1 MSNRM
6 MDMNPNRDEAGPLW
20 LLLENA
26 LESSPVRPI
35 WILLAAL
42 LAFAIAALVAVVFA
56 SSKRRK

>member
-1 MSNRM
+1 M

-42 LAFAIAALVAVVFA
+42 LAFAIAALVAVVLA